1 MVDTLYTN
9 GVIAVK
15 EKSLLGERIL
25 RLAEMTA
32 EEAFRA
38 LVEAGFGNG
47 AEAAGAQDSEL
58 LCAAEERALDDFIRT
73 YAPSER
79 ELEYLLS
86 PRDFHNAK
94 ALVKAE
100 KLGSSAES
108 MLAPEG
114 RIPLAI
120 LSKAIDERKFD
131 SLGKTLGGATKTA
144 LEAEELTGVEIGA
157 IFDNALFCHLS
168 EISGKFGA
176 LKKMVCA
183 KADMTNILTAVRAG
197 EQEFAEKLY
206 VEGGKLTARQLSGI
220 FEPDREKA
228 AHALDGTAYKEF
240 YSLLLSAKGK
250 GLPFTEAEKR
260 LESSEAEHFAERK
273 YELERKE
280 PFLYYVFCRRAEIA
294 NVRIVLV
301 CLNAG
306 LKEQDIKRRLRA
318 V

>member
-25 RLAEMTA
+25 RLCEMTA
-32 EEAFRA
+32 EEAFRT
-38 LVEAGFGNG
+38 LVEAGFGTG
-47 AEAAGAQDSEL
+47 AEAEGAQDSEL
-58 LCAAEERALDDFIRT
+58 LCAAEEKALDEFIRA
-73 YAPSER
+73 YAPTEK
-79 ELEYLLS
+79 ELKYLLS

-94 ALVKAE
+94 ALLKAE
-100 KLGSSAES
+100 KLGISAENL
-108 MLAPEG
+108 LAPEG
-114 RIPLAI
+114 TVSLTE
-120 LSKAIDERKFD
+120 LSKAIEERKFD
-131 SLGKTLGGATKTA
+131 SLGKNLGGAVKTA

-157 IFDNALFCHLS
+157 IFDKALFRNQS

-183 KADMTNILTAVRAG
+183 KADMTNILTAMRAD

-206 VEGGKLTARQLSGI
+206 VGGGKLTAKQLSGI
-220 FEPDREKA
+220 FESDREKA

-240 YSLLLSAKGK
+240 YSLLLSAKSK

-260 LESSEAEHFAERK
+260 LESFEAEYFAERK
-273 YELERKE
+273 YELERRE
-280 PFLYYVFCRRAEIA
+280 PFLYYVFCRRAEIV

-306 LKEQDIKRRLRA
+306 LKEQDIRRRLRA
-318 V
+318 L